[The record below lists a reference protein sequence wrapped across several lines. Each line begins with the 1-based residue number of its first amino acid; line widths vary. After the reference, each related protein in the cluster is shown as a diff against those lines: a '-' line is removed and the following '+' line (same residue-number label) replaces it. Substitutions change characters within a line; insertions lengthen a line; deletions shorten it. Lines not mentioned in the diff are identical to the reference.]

1 VESCS
6 LEQGEQHELA
16 WPLSAHHLGTAKQ
29 RHMMFPTRVQYAKN
43 NLLLCFDAFGT
54 LFRPNTP
61 IPSAYAQ
68 AAIKHGVKLD
78 VKDPAEA
85 VAKEFKLA
93 FKEASKQSPNYGKA
107 VGLGAE
113 KWWARVSNSA
123 IYLRSLSK
131 HNNALQVIN
140 NTFRRWLKPGED
152 VPQALVDDL
161 LQRYSTKEG
170 YDIYPDVIPF
180 FRKLQ
185 SRPSS
190 KAEKSWPW
198 ERTIVGIITNSD
210 DRVPGI
216 LSSFGLKIGPR
227 RVDTPDQRKAEA
239 ALEDDISFVVLSYDV
254 GVSKPDS
261 AIFDA
266 AINSLKETLGGRGDE
281 LRVEDFE
288 KVYVGDEM
296 QNDYFGAQNAGWQ
309 ALFLDRTNTLEKTF
323 EEQGKRIITT
333 TVRQPG
339 WDGPSEIR
347 AINGLEALEGWR
359 PS

>member
-1 VESCS
+1 MESCS